1 MAKITSYYYLTESG
15 KSPVREFIDSLDF
28 KSQRKFFFVK
38 ELLEEFGHKLPFPHA
53 KYIGNSIFELR
64 FKGHE
69 GALRVLYFFYH
80 EDRAIFTNGFIK
92 KVNKTPKNE
101 INIAIE
107 RRANFL
113 NRQKGDDENETAK
126 SR

>member
-1 MAKITSYYYLTESG
+1 MAKITSYYYITESG
-15 KSPVREFIDSLDF
+15 KSPVKEFIDSLDF
-28 KSQRKFFFVK
+28 KAQRKFFFIK

-53 KYIGNSIFELR
+53 KYIGDSIFELR

-80 EDRAIFTNGFIK
+80 EDKAISTNGFIK

-101 INIAIE
+101 IAIAIA
-107 RRANFL
+107 RRKDFL
-113 NRQKGDDENETAK
+113 GRQKGDDEK
-126 SR
+126 

>member
-1 MAKITSYYYLTESG
+1 MAKITAYYYLTESG
-15 KSPVREFIDSLDF
+15 KSPVKAFIDSLDF

-38 ELLEEFGHKLPFPHA
+38 ELLEEFGHRLPFPHA
-53 KYIGNSIFELR
+53 KYIGDSIFELR

-69 GALRVLYFFYH
+69 GAVRVLYFFYH
-80 EDRAIFTNGFIK
+80 EDRVIFTNGFIK

-107 RRANFL
+107 RRTNFL
-113 NRQKGDDENETAK
+113 NRQKGDD
-126 SR
+126 